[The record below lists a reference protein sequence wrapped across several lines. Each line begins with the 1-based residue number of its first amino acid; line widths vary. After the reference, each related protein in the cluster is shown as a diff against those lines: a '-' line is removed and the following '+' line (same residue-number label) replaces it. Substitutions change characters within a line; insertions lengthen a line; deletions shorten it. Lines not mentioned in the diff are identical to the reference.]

1 MRLFLIQLLVV
12 ALCFPAIEQLDI
24 ASDLD
29 SSGMTHIVIKA
40 EFSDS
45 MEKQVYLNLSATV
58 ETIVVKDKTGL
69 ELGYDVEQAGG
80 NTIIHTTVPYDYLQF
95 ELWSDSFTA
104 KSGSLWDYDFG
115 LSASENI
122 SSLSATLSLPKG
134 AVLKSTN
141 GAVQAEEALMIS
153 WSAEGM
159 DTSHKAG
166 MRASY
171 ELTPAADDTGLFI
184 ILAVIV
190 VLVIAAAVYYLKS
203 RKPAKGPEPQKT
215 ERLESHPL
223 FKTLDEND
231 KELIREIYRQGGK
244 TTQSHLYL
252 HTHIPKATLSRRI
265 ASLENR
271 GILKKSQKG
280 NRNLITLADVFEN

>member
-1 MRLFLIQLLVV
+1 MRLFLIQLLFV
-12 ALCFPAIEQLDI
+12 ALCFPAIDQLDI

-29 SSGMTHIVIKA
+29 TSGLTHIVIKA

-45 MEKQVYLNLSATV
+45 MEKQIHLNLSAPV
-58 ETIVVKDKTGL
+58 DTIIVKDKTGL

-80 NTIIHTTVPYDYLQF
+80 NTIISAAVPYDYLQF
-95 ELWSDSFTA
+95 ELWSDSLTT
-104 KSGSLWDYDFG
+104 KTGSLWEYNFG
-115 LSASENI
+115 LSASEDI
-122 SSLSATLSLPKG
+122 SSLSATISLPKG
-134 AVLKSTN
+134 VVLKSTN

-153 WSAEGM
+153 WSAEGV
-159 DTSHKAG
+159 DTSHRAG

-171 ELTPAADDTGLFI
+171 ELTPADEGSSLLI
-184 ILAVIV
+184 ILAVMAV
-190 VLVIAAAVYYLKS
+190 VVVAALYYFKS
-203 RKPAKGPEPQKT
+203 RKPAEAPEKT
-215 ERLESHPL
+215 GRFESHSL

-231 KELIREIYRQGGK
+231 KEVVREIFRQGGK

-265 ASLENR
+265 VSLENR

-280 NRNLITLADVFEN
+280 NRNLITLTDVFEN